1 MNQKR
6 GGIILLTPF
15 GKFCRK
21 LRIDRNE
28 ILKDMAS
35 DLNVTV
41 SYLSAVEN
49 GKRSVPS
56 SWEQMISDAYDL
68 GDEQRWELKEAIIE
82 SEKMITFPLEETGEN
97 STALL
102 KALARK
108 SGDLSEEQL
117 KKMFDILN

>member
-1 MNQKR
+1 M
-6 GGIILLTPF
+6 LTPF

-35 DLNVTV
+35 KLNVTV

-49 GKRSVPS
+49 GKRSVPGEWETIIS
-56 SWEQMISDAYDL
+56 KEYDLDPEQSWELQ
-68 GDEQRWELKEAIIE
+68 EAIIE
-82 SEKMITFPLEETGEN
+82 SEKMIIFALEHTGEN
-97 STALL
+97 SQKLL

-108 SGDLSEEQL
+108 SGDISEEQL
-117 KKMFDILN
+117 KMMFDILE

>member
-1 MNQKR
+1 M
-6 GGIILLTPF
+6 LTPF

-35 DLNVTV
+35 NLNVTV

-49 GKRSVPS
+49 GKRSIPG
-56 SWEQMISDAYDL
+56 SWEHMISDTYNL
-68 GDEQRWELKEAIIE
+68 NQEQRWELQDSIIE
-82 SEKMITFPLEETGEN
+82 SEKMIAFPLKETGEN
-97 STALL
+97 STTLL

-117 KKMFDILN
+117 RKMFEILN

>member
-1 MNQKR
+1 M
-6 GGIILLTPF
+6 LTPF

-49 GKRSVPS
+49 GKRSVPA

-68 GDEQRWELKEAIIE
+68 GDEQRWELKESIIE

-97 STALL
+97 STTLL

-117 KKMFDILN
+117 NKMFEILN